1 MAGFKSTVL
10 KSEFLTEA
18 EAIAAKNP
26 TYRIGGTGTDGS
38 CDCIGLVIGA
48 IRRAGGYW
56 TGKKGTNYSARNE
69 MRELYEIGSA
79 SELKIGE
86 AVYKAHEPGETGY
99 DAATIGRSYGN
110 SPDQR
115 DYYHV
120 GIVLG
125 VSPLRILH
133 MTSPAA
139 RVDHKL
145 GRWRFHGRLKKVE
158 YGDTEQGTGVVGGT
172 GTSGSGSGGSG
183 EMAVSGSGGA
193 GETGMPGTGSGGGT
207 GTSGNITEGNFAV
220 IGGGN
225 LSLPVNQRARGTRKA
240 VIIGRIPQ
248 NAGVELLKWGKE
260 WCRIRYEGRK
270 GYVMT
275 KFVKNAG

>member
-1 MAGFKSTVL
+1 MAGFKSRVL
-10 KSEFLTEA
+10 KSKFLTEA

-48 IRRAGGYW
+48 IRRAGGLW

-86 AVYKAHEPGETGY
+86 VVYKAHEPGETGY
-99 DAATIGRSYGN
+99 DAVTIGRSYGT
-110 SPDQR
+110 SRDQR
-115 DYYHV
+115 DYYHI

-139 RVDHKL
+139 TVDHKL
-145 GRWRFHGRLKKVE
+145 GRWRFHGRLKKVD
-158 YGDTEQGTGVVGGT
+158 YGETEQGSGSAAETEASGTGDSGGT
-172 GTSGSGSGGSG
+172 GTSG
-183 EMAVSGSGGA
+183 
-193 GETGMPGTGSGGGT
+193 TGSST
-207 GTSGNITEGNFAV
+207 GTTVPGSITEGCFAV

-225 LSLPVNQRARGTRKA
+225 LSLPVNQRARGSRKA

-248 NAGVELLKWGKE
+248 NAGVELLEWGKE